1 MAEVER
7 VSGQNSASAG
17 GALRVVLFGRQGAGK
32 TALLSALIHSAE
44 TQEALL
50 NGQIT
55 DLSGRLLEIGKRY
68 RDGRPG
74 PTTEEVVAYPIRFE
88 PIAAGRTGSEG
99 SFDVILIDSSGSIGG
114 QILARDHPLSGAN
127 EEGVLANSILNAD
140 AIFLMVD
147 ASAGAIEVDAELAQ
161 CTSFL
166 RLFERGRGQ
175 RIDISGLP
183 VFLVLT
189 KCDLLARNADSPGE
203 WIESIEERKLQ
214 VAARFRDFLAQ
225 DRDEDSS
232 PFGGIE
238 LHVWA
243 TAIKRPA
250 FSGVSEKLMQPFGVA
265 ELFRQGLAASQ
276 SFRRLNRQAGRKL
289 ARTVT
294 QVVGTMTLLGGF
306 AALLVFGFWETA
318 PTRLETR
325 VERFRAQ
332 QQSVSPLAAHR
343 TPKAKI
349 EELQSLQTD
358 PSFERLPEEKQK
370 FVQNQLK
377 ELQAYQDYEQKLRE
391 ITDPRDA
398 TSDGQ
403 LGDIEASLKKLT
415 IPAEYQTEWN
425 HTEAGRRVAEWLEDI
440 AAIREAVQKVNNWY
454 RKLIQDGRQVLDDL
468 NGPNLPGRARKVL
481 EEASMP
487 PFPEND
493 KDQFLPGS
501 RRVTY
506 DTVFRFAT
514 VAQTRHT
521 WENEIKRRLEP
532 YSKAGSS

>member
-1 MAEVER
+1 MSEVQR
-7 VSGQNSASAG
+7 VPDQNPVPG
-17 GALRVVLFGRQGAGK
+17 DEALRLVLFGKPSAGK
-32 TALLSALIHSAE
+32 TALLSALIQSAE
-44 TQEALL
+44 TQQALL
-50 NGQIT
+50 NGQVT
-55 DLSGRLLEIGKRY
+55 DLSGRLLELGKRH
-68 RDGRPG
+68 RDGHLE
-74 PTTEEVVAYPIRFE
+74 PTAEEVILYPIRYE
-88 PIAAGRTGSEG
+88 RRAERSEA
-99 SFDVILIDSSGSIGG
+99 ILIDCSGLIAA
-114 QILARDHPLSGAN
+114 QILSRYQPLRGAS
-127 EEGVLANSILNAD
+127 EEGLLANSILSAD
-140 AIFLMVD
+140 AILLLVD
-147 ASAGAIEVDAELAQ
+147 GSAGAIELDAELVQ
-161 CTSFL
+161 CGHFL
-166 RLFERGRGQ
+166 RLFERSRGSQ
-175 RIDISGLP
+175 IDISGLP

-189 KCDLLARNADSPGE
+189 KCDLLARKTDSPGE

-214 VAARFRDFLAQ
+214 VATRFRDFLAQ

-232 PFGGIE
+232 PFGAVE

-243 TAIKRPA
+243 TAIRRPA
-250 FSGVSEKLMQPFGVA
+250 FSGISEKVMQPFGVA
-265 ELFRQGLAASQ
+265 ELFRQALTAAQ
-276 SFRRLNRQAGRKL
+276 SFRRVKRQARRKL
-289 ARTVT
+289 ARTVM
-294 QVVGTMTLLGGF
+294 QVVAAMTLLGAF
-306 AALLVFGFWETA
+306 AVLLVFGFWETA

-325 VERFRAQ
+325 IERFRAQ
-332 QQSVSPLAAHR
+332 QQSLSPLAAHR

-349 EELQSLQTD
+349 EELQSLQSD
-358 PSFERLPEEKQK
+358 PSFARLPEEKQK

-398 TSDGQ
+398 TNDSQ
-403 LGDIEASLKKLT
+403 LGEIETSLRKLKT
-415 IPAEYQTEWN
+415 PAEYQTEWN

-481 EEASMP
+481 EDASMP